1 MDDEL
6 DALKPLKVGR
16 EMERWD
22 REDLEAYINA
32 MKAEITKVEQI
43 IARKA
48 GVNAEAVALF
58 GKSDKG

>member
-43 IARKA
+43 IASKA